1 MTSHDSV
8 TIRQKSTVQSTPGL
22 FRGILVLGLLMII
35 FWAIIR
41 VMPRYIACVFSGEF
55 DGYFYCQHDVRYTTQ
70 QGMGSSVQER
80 EYLLRP

>member
-1 MTSHDSV
+1 
-8 TIRQKSTVQSTPGL
+8 
-22 FRGILVLGLLMII
+22 MII